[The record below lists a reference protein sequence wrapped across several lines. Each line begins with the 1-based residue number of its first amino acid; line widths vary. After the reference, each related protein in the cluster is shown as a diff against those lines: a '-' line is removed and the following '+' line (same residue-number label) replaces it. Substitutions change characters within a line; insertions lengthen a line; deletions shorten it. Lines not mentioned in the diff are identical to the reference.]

1 MTCLNVRS
9 QNVEEA
15 GFDSSRIR
23 RDTTSQASSLTLALS
38 EGERM
43 WSGTVPNGSPEEV
56 TGGFGSESKSEGSR
70 AGILCRGTAKVWG
83 TEREDMKGSER
94 CQPVESAFFSFI

>member
-23 RDTTSQASSLTLALS
+23 CDTTSQASSLTLALS

-56 TGGFGSESKSEGSR
+56 ALVQRASQKGVGRAFYAEELQRFGGQ
-70 AGILCRGTAKVWG
+70 
-83 TEREDMKGSER
+83 KGKT
-94 CQPVESAFFSFI
+94 